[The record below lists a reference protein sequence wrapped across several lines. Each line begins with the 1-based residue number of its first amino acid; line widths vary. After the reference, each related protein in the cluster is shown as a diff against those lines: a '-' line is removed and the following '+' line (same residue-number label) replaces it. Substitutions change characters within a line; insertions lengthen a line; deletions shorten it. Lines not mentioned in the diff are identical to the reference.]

1 MFYEVTDKN
10 DWLTH
15 FKSLIVPRPIGW
27 ISSKNNNGQINLA
40 PYSFFNAIATIPP
53 MVVIGPGGYSKS
65 GNNKDTL
72 LNIKNN
78 PEFVCNFVNWDV
90 KDIMNESSYSFD
102 NNESEVEKLNI
113 ETEDSNMVSIPRVK
127 LSPAHFE
134 CTLFKIIDLPSDS
147 RGNPNHLIIG
157 NIIGINISDKI
168 IKNDR
173 IDIGELKPISRMGY
187 DEYALINTIF
197 SMKRPK

>member
-27 ISSKNNNGQINLA
+27 ISSKNNEGQIKLA

-78 PEFVCNFVNWDV
+78 PEFVCNFVSWDV

-102 NNESEVEKLNI
+102 NNESEIEKLNI
-113 ETEDSNMVSIPRVK
+113 ETEDSTMVSIPRVK

-147 RGNPNHLIIG
+147 KGNPNHLIIG

>member
-1 MFYEVTDKN
+1 MFYEVTEKN

-27 ISSKNNNGQINLA
+27 ISSKNNDGQINLA

-78 PEFVCNFVNWDV
+78 TEFVCNFVSWDV

-102 NNESEVEKLNI
+102 NNESEIEKLNI
-113 ETEDSNMVSIPRVK
+113 ETENSTMVSIPRVK
-127 LSPAHFE
+127 LSPAYFE

-147 RGNPNHLIIG
+147 KGNPNHLIIG

-168 IKNDR
+168 IKNNR

>member
-78 PEFVCNFVNWDV
+78 PEFVCNFVSWDV

>member
-78 PEFVCNFVNWDV
+78 PEFVCNFVSWDV

-102 NNESEVEKLNI
+102 NNESEIEKLNI
-113 ETEDSNMVSIPRVK
+113 ETENSTMVSIPRVK

-147 RGNPNHLIIG
+147 KGNPNHLIIG
-157 NIIGINISDKI
+157 NIVGINISDKI

-197 SMKRPK
+197 TMKRPK

>member
-1 MFYEVTDKN
+1 MFYEVTEKN

-27 ISSKNNNGQINLA
+27 ISSKNNDGQINLA

-78 PEFVCNFVNWDV
+78 PEFVCNFVSWDV

-102 NNESEVEKLNI
+102 NNESEIEKLNI
-113 ETEDSNMVSIPRVK
+113 ETENSTMVSIPRVK

-147 RGNPNHLIIG
+147 KGNPNHLIIG

>member
-53 MVVIGPGGYSKS
+53 MVLIGPGGYSKS

-78 PEFVCNFVNWDV
+78 PEFVCNFVSWDV

>member
-40 PYSFFNAIATIPP
+40 PYSFFNAIATNPP

-78 PEFVCNFVNWDV
+78 PEFVCNFVSWDV

-134 CTLFKIIDLPSDS
+134 CTLFKIIELPSDS

>member
-78 PEFVCNFVNWDV
+78 PEFVCNFVSWDV
-90 KDIMNESSYSFD
+90 KDIMNESSYTFD
-102 NNESEVEKLNI
+102 NNESEIEKLNI
-113 ETEDSNMVSIPRVK
+113 ETENSTMVSIPRVK

-147 RGNPNHLIIG
+147 KGNPNHLIIG

>member
-78 PEFVCNFVNWDV
+78 PEFVCNFVSWDV

-102 NNESEVEKLNI
+102 NNESEIEKLNI
-113 ETEDSNMVSIPRVK
+113 ETENSTMVSIPRVK

-147 RGNPNHLIIG
+147 KGNPNHLIIG
-157 NIIGINISDKI
+157 NIIGINISDNI

>member
-78 PEFVCNFVNWDV
+78 PEFVCNFVSWDV

-102 NNESEVEKLNI
+102 NNESEIEKLNI
-113 ETEDSNMVSIPRVK
+113 ETENSTMVSIPRVK

-147 RGNPNHLIIG
+147 KGNPNHLIIG

>member
-27 ISSKNNNGQINLA
+27 ISSKNNEGQINLA

-78 PEFVCNFVNWDV
+78 PEFVCNFVSWDV

-102 NNESEVEKLNI
+102 NNESEIEKLNI
-113 ETEDSNMVSIPRVK
+113 ETEDSTMVSIPRVK

-147 RGNPNHLIIG
+147 KGNPNHLIIG

>member
-1 MFYEVTDKN
+1 MFYEVPEKN

-27 ISSKNNNGQINLA
+27 ISSKNNDGQINLA

-78 PEFVCNFVNWDV
+78 PEFVCNFVSWDV

-102 NNESEVEKLNI
+102 NNESEIEKLNI
-113 ETEDSNMVSIPRVK
+113 ETENSTMVSIPRVK

-147 RGNPNHLIIG
+147 KGNPNHLIIG

-168 IKNDR
+168 IKNNR

-197 SMKRPK
+197 SMKRP

>member
-1 MFYEVTDKN
+1 MFYEVTEKN

-27 ISSKNNNGQINLA
+27 ISSKNNDGQINLA

-78 PEFVCNFVNWDV
+78 PEFVCNFVSWDV

-102 NNESEVEKLNI
+102 NNESEIEKLNI
-113 ETEDSNMVSIPRVK
+113 ETENSTMVSIPRVK

-147 RGNPNHLIIG
+147 KGNPNHLIIG

-168 IKNDR
+168 IKNNR

>member
-40 PYSFFNAIATIPP
+40 PYSFFNAIATNPP

-78 PEFVCNFVNWDV
+78 PEFVCNFVSWDV

-157 NIIGINISDKI
+157 NIIGINISDNI

>member
-27 ISSKNNNGQINLA
+27 ISSKNNEGQINLA

-78 PEFVCNFVNWDV
+78 PEFVCNFVSWDV

-102 NNESEVEKLNI
+102 NNESEIEKLNI
-113 ETEDSNMVSIPRVK
+113 ETEDSTMVSIPRVK

-147 RGNPNHLIIG
+147 KGNPNHLIIG

-168 IKNDR
+168 IKNNR

>member
-27 ISSKNNNGQINLA
+27 ISSKNNNGLINLA

-78 PEFVCNFVNWDV
+78 PEFVCNFVSWDV

-102 NNESEVEKLNI
+102 NNESEIEKLNI
-113 ETEDSNMVSIPRVK
+113 ETENSTMVSIPRVK

-147 RGNPNHLIIG
+147 KGNPNHLIIG

>member
-53 MVVIGPGGYSKS
+53 MFVIGPGGYSKS

-78 PEFVCNFVNWDV
+78 PEFVCNFVSWDV

-102 NNESEVEKLNI
+102 NNESEIEKLNI
-113 ETEDSNMVSIPRVK
+113 ETENSTMVSIPRVK

-147 RGNPNHLIIG
+147 KGNPNHLIIG

>member
-1 MFYEVTDKN
+1 MFYEVTEKN
-10 DWLTH
+10 DWVTH

-27 ISSKNNNGQINLA
+27 ISSKNNDGQINLA

-78 PEFVCNFVNWDV
+78 PEFVCNFVSWDV

-102 NNESEVEKLNI
+102 NNESEIEKLNI
-113 ETEDSNMVSIPRVK
+113 ETENSTMVSIPRVK

-147 RGNPNHLIIG
+147 KGNPNHLIIG

-168 IKNDR
+168 IKNNR

>member
-27 ISSKNNNGQINLA
+27 ISSKNNEGQINLA

-78 PEFVCNFVNWDV
+78 PEFVCNFVSWDV

>member
-10 DWLTH
+10 DWLTP

-78 PEFVCNFVNWDV
+78 PEFVCNFVSWDV
-90 KDIMNESSYSFD
+90 KDIMKVILLLRF
-102 NNESEVEKLNI
+102 I
-113 ETEDSNMVSIPRVK
+113 CF
-127 LSPAHFE
+127 HF
-134 CTLFKIIDLPSDS
+134 
-147 RGNPNHLIIG
+147 
-157 NIIGINISDKI
+157 
-168 IKNDR
+168 
-173 IDIGELKPISRMGY
+173 
-187 DEYALINTIF
+187 
-197 SMKRPK
+197 

>member
-1 MFYEVTDKN
+1 MFYQVTDKN

-27 ISSKNNNGQINLA
+27 ISSKNNEGQINLA

-78 PEFVCNFVNWDV
+78 PEFVCNFVSWDV

-102 NNESEVEKLNI
+102 NNESEIEKLNI
-113 ETEDSNMVSIPRVK
+113 ETENSTMVSIPRVK

-147 RGNPNHLIIG
+147 KGNPNHLIIG
-157 NIIGINISDKI
+157 NIIGINVSDKI
-168 IKNDR
+168 IKNNR

>member
-27 ISSKNNNGQINLA
+27 IRSKNNTGQINLA
-40 PYSFFNAIATIPP
+40 PYSFFNAIATNPP

-78 PEFVCNFVNWDV
+78 PEFVCNFVSWDV

>member
-1 MFYEVTDKN
+1 MFYEVTEKN

-27 ISSKNNNGQINLA
+27 ISSKNNDDQINLA

-78 PEFVCNFVNWDV
+78 PEFVCNFVSWDV

-102 NNESEVEKLNI
+102 NNESEIEKLNI
-113 ETEDSNMVSIPRVK
+113 ETENSTMVSIPRVK

-147 RGNPNHLIIG
+147 KGNPNHLIIG

>member
-40 PYSFFNAIATIPP
+40 PYSFFNAIATNPP

-78 PEFVCNFVNWDV
+78 PEFVCNFVSWDV
-90 KDIMNESSYSFD
+90 KNIMNESSYSFD

>member
-27 ISSKNNNGQINLA
+27 ISSKNNEGQINLA
-40 PYSFFNAIATIPP
+40 PYSFFNAIATNPP

-78 PEFVCNFVNWDV
+78 PEFVCNFVSWDV

-102 NNESEVEKLNI
+102 NNESEIEKLNI
-113 ETEDSNMVSIPRVK
+113 ETEDSTMVSIPRVK

-147 RGNPNHLIIG
+147 KGNPNHLIIG

>member
-27 ISSKNNNGQINLA
+27 ISSKNNEGQINLA

-78 PEFVCNFVNWDV
+78 PEFVCNFVSWDV

-102 NNESEVEKLNI
+102 NNESEIEKLNI
-113 ETEDSNMVSIPRVK
+113 ETEDSTMVSIPRVK

-147 RGNPNHLIIG
+147 KGNPNHLIIG
-157 NIIGINISDKI
+157 NIVGINISDKI

-197 SMKRPK
+197 TMKRPK

>member
-78 PEFVCNFVNWDV
+78 PEFVCNFVSWDV

-134 CTLFKIIDLPSDS
+134 CTLFKIIYLPSDS
-147 RGNPNHLIIG
+147 RVNPNHLIIG

>member
-27 ISSKNNNGQINLA
+27 ISSKNNEGQINLA
-40 PYSFFNAIATIPP
+40 PYSFFNAIATNPP

-78 PEFVCNFVNWDV
+78 PEFVCNFVSWDV

-102 NNESEVEKLNI
+102 NNESEIEKLNI
-113 ETEDSNMVSIPRVK
+113 ETEDSTMVSIPRVK

-147 RGNPNHLIIG
+147 KGNPNHLIIG
-157 NIIGINISDKI
+157 NIVGINISDKI

-197 SMKRPK
+197 TMKRPK

>member
-40 PYSFFNAIATIPP
+40 PYSFFNAIATNPP

>member
-40 PYSFFNAIATIPP
+40 PYSFFNAIATNPP

-78 PEFVCNFVNWDV
+78 PEFVCNFVSWDV

-147 RGNPNHLIIG
+147 SGDPNHLIIG

>member
-27 ISSKNNNGQINLA
+27 ISSKNNEGQINLA

-78 PEFVCNFVNWDV
+78 PEFVCNFVSWDV

-102 NNESEVEKLNI
+102 NNESEIEKLNI
-113 ETEDSNMVSIPRVK
+113 ETEESTMVSIPRVK

-147 RGNPNHLIIG
+147 KGNPNHLIIG

-168 IKNDR
+168 IKNNR

-187 DEYALINTIF
+187 DEYALINNIF

>member
-10 DWLTH
+10 DWLIH

-27 ISSKNNNGQINLA
+27 ISSKNNEGKINLA

-90 KDIMNESSYSFD
+90 KDIMNETSYSFD
-102 NNESEVEKLNI
+102 NNESEIEKLSI
-113 ETEDSNMVSIPRVK
+113 EIEDSNLVSIPRVK

-147 RGNPNHLIIG
+147 KGNPNHLIIG
-157 NIIGINISDKI
+157 NIIGINVSDKI

-173 IDIGELKPISRMGY
+173 VDIGELKPISRMGY

>member
-40 PYSFFNAIATIPP
+40 PYSFFNAIATNPP

-78 PEFVCNFVNWDV
+78 PEFVCNFVSWDV

-147 RGNPNHLIIG
+147 KGNPNHLIIG

>member
-27 ISSKNNNGQINLA
+27 ISSKNNEGQINLA

-78 PEFVCNFVNWDV
+78 PEFVCNFVSWDV

-102 NNESEVEKLNI
+102 NNESEIEKLNI
-113 ETEDSNMVSIPRVK
+113 ETEESTMVSIPRVK

-147 RGNPNHLIIG
+147 KGNPNHLIIG

>member
-10 DWLTH
+10 EWLTH

-78 PEFVCNFVNWDV
+78 PEFVCNFVSWDV

-102 NNESEVEKLNI
+102 NNESEIEKLNI
-113 ETEDSNMVSIPRVK
+113 ETENSTMVSIPRVK

-147 RGNPNHLIIG
+147 KGNPNHLIIG

>member
-27 ISSKNNNGQINLA
+27 VSSKNNNGQINLA

-78 PEFVCNFVNWDV
+78 PEFVCNFVSWDV

-102 NNESEVEKLNI
+102 NNESEIEKLNI
-113 ETEDSNMVSIPRVK
+113 ETEDSTMVSIPRVK

-147 RGNPNHLIIG
+147 KGNPNHLIIG

>member
-1 MFYEVTDKN
+1 
-10 DWLTH
+10 
-15 FKSLIVPRPIGW
+15 LIVPRPIGW

-78 PEFVCNFVNWDV
+78 PEFVCNFVSWDV

-102 NNESEVEKLNI
+102 NNESEIEKLNI
-113 ETEDSNMVSIPRVK
+113 ETENSTMVSIPRVK

-147 RGNPNHLIIG
+147 KGNPNHLIIG

>member
-78 PEFVCNFVNWDV
+78 PEFVCNFVSWDV

-102 NNESEVEKLNI
+102 NNESEIEKLNI
-113 ETEDSNMVSIPRVK
+113 ETENSTMVSIPRVK

-134 CTLFKIIDLPSDS
+134 CTLFKILGLPSDS
-147 RGNPNHLIIG
+147 KGNPNHLIIG

>member
-27 ISSKNNNGQINLA
+27 ISSKNNEGQINLA

-78 PEFVCNFVNWDV
+78 PEFVCNFVSWDV

-102 NNESEVEKLNI
+102 NNESEIEKLNI
-113 ETEDSNMVSIPRVK
+113 ETENSTMVSIPRVK

-147 RGNPNHLIIG
+147 KGNPNHLIIG